1 MAKSVS
7 VRFSDAEHKALEA
20 KAEELDKTPQELI
33 KEALEVYGALAPDEG
48 FNLKL
53 RAHLREILGF
63 SSPDGLE
70 AFIVSCIEGKDRA
83 LESMAQTGKAIVTA
97 IQTMPVATNPPT
109 RRRKIKDN
117 PEIEKLILDMAKDRK
132 TPLEIAQ
139 ATGYPA
145 STITSY
151 LSRKRAIKD

>member
-1 MAKSVS
+1 MAKSIS
-7 VRFSDAEHKALEA
+7 VRFSDVEHQALEA
-20 KAEELDKTPQELI
+20 KAEQLDKTPQELI

-63 SSPDGLE
+63 SSPEGLE
-70 AFIVSCIEGKDRA
+70 AFIVACIEGKDRA
-83 LESMAQTGKAIVTA
+83 LESMAE
-97 IQTMPVATNPPT
+97 TMRPLAQNPT

-117 PEIEKLILDMAKDRK
+117 PEVEKLILDMAKDRK